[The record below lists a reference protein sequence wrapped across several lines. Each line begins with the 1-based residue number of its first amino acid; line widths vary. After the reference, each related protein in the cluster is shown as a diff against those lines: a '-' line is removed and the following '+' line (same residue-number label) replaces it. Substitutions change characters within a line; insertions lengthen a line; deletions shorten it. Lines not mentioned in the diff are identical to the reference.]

1 MDVDSDDT
9 HTVTI
14 NWGDGNS
21 LVLTTADLTLVGTQ
35 YTLPAL
41 NHVYVDD
48 GSYTI
53 TVTVQDAEGAT
64 ASRTQTI
71 TVNNVPPLIADAAG
85 TPLGNTLA
93 LPPGQE
99 DTPIVFGLRGIDPGV
114 SDVLQWSIIS
124 GPSQGTVTILP
135 PWLESRSSFAI
146 PRTRMCLGQ
155 IPSPFGSAMAMA
167 ALTPWWLTS
176 TWPR

>member
-85 TPLGNTLA
+85 TPWA
-93 LPPGQE
+93 
-99 DTPIVFGLRGIDPGV
+99 TP
-114 SDVLQWSIIS
+114 
-124 GPSQGTVTILP
+124 
-135 PWLESRSSFAI
+135 
-146 PRTRMCLGQ
+146 
-155 IPSPFGSAMAMA
+155 
-167 ALTPWWLTS
+167 
-176 TWPR
+176 